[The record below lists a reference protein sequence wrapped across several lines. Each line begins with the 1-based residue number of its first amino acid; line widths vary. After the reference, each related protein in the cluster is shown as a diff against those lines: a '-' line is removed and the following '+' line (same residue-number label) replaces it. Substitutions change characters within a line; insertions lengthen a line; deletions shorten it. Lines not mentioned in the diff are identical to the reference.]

1 MEIEN
6 DLSESVDSLA
16 ADRQRRGIALALLL
30 IAAFALGYTL
40 KSLIVGE
47 PLSDYLLLLVAC
59 VFGPIPVFLSLLTT
73 AGSDEE
79 A

>member
-6 DLSESVDSLA
+6 DLSESVDGLA
-16 ADRQRRGIALALLL
+16 ADRQRRGIALAHLL

-47 PLSDYLLLLVAC
+47 PLTDSLLLLVAS
-59 VFGPIPVFLSLLTT
+59 VFGSIPVFLSLLST
-73 AGSDEE
+73 AESDED